1 MHVCTRSVRILYRC
15 VRFCI
20 PLSAD
25 ERMVLTAT
33 PACVDVR
40 RITKGQLQVHVC
52 MNIDERVVRALM
64 HTVKYHGS
72 IEAAERIGAYLGP
85 YLATLCSNEGIT
97 HIVPIPLSKSRM
109 RARGFNQVLLVLEY
123 MCRTEPS
130 IEARISST
138 ILRRTHDTVPQTT
151 LTRKERIDNMRN
163 AFETTQVLDG
173 ARILLV
179 DDVTTTGATLSAAR
193 RALLDAGAD
202 SVIALAYAGR

>member
-1 MHVCTRSVRILYRC
+1 MHVYAHGVRILYRC

-33 PACVDVR
+33 PACVDMR

-52 MNIDERVVRALM
+52 MNIDEHVVRALV

-85 YLATLCSNEGIT
+85 PIAALCAQEDIT
-97 HIVPIPLSKSRM
+97 HIVPIPLSKNRM
-109 RARGFNQVLLVLEY
+109 RSRGFNQVLLVLEY
-123 MCRTEPS
+123 MSRTEPS
-130 IEARISST
+130 LGARLCTST
-138 ILRRTHDTVPQTT
+138 LRRIHDTVPQTT
-151 LTRKERIDNMRN
+151 LTRKERMDNMRN
-163 AFETTQVLDG
+163 AFETTQRLDG

-179 DDVTTTGATLSAAR
+179 DDVATTGATLSAAR
-193 RALLDAGAD
+193 HALLKAGAH